1 MLCMLILMKFE
12 LLNLRTN
19 NNKIYIHMNIVHK
32 FNYLNLL
39 HLKTKYLIYL
49 NYLILTNILIH

>member
-1 MLCMLILMKFE
+1 MLYMLILMKFE

-19 NNKIYIHMNIVHK
+19 NNKIYIHIVHK

-49 NYLILTNILIH
+49 NYLILTNFLIH

>member
-19 NNKIYIHMNIVHK
+19 NNKIYIHIVHK